1 MSNGK
6 FESDFTDTIAGVV
19 ALSDEINKGDINSAL
34 TELSSL
40 INNGQIWVEPVTKG
54 SDAGIAL
61 HIKSTFDHT
70 LDSGETIELEYEII
84 IDEIF
89 HKIEV
94 VPTGVPNTTAN
105 DYNSLFPNGIKE
117 FVGFSIVAGLATGGI
132 YYVVTAV
139 GATAAVVT
147 TSILALIALLKNNDT
162 GV

>member
-1 MSNGK
+1 
-6 FESDFTDTIAGVV
+6 ESDFTDTIAGVV
-19 ALSDEINKGDINSAL
+19 ALSDEISKGDINSTL
-34 TELSSL
+34 TKLSSL

-94 VPTGVPNTTAN
+94 VPTGVPSSTVN
-105 DYNSLFPNGIKE
+105 DYNNQLTGEVEQFAKFALISVIVVGGIYITIATAGTTAE
-117 FVGFSIVAGLATGGI
+117 EVSASIVALVKVIMA
-132 YYVVTAV
+132 
-139 GATAAVVT
+139 
-147 TSILALIALLKNNDT
+147 
-162 GV
+162 